1 MLRQLATPRWA
12 VLTLLTLIG
21 VAAMA
26 TLSWWQY
33 DRAQQVRES
42 EAAGLAQPVPL
53 DQAVP
58 RGEVVNGE
66 DVGRPVTVAG
76 QWDSESSLLVE
87 NRSWAGVAG
96 LWAVAVIRL
105 ADGTGQLV
113 VRGWVPSPTDP
124 ALALPAGAVAIRGFV
139 QANEAY
145 YDGVVPQTGT
155 RLAQVDS
162 EAIAS
167 SFDYPLRDGFV
178 VLAEQRPA
186 LPPAP
191 TPIDPPV
198 PAGTSVTPP
207 LQNTFYAL
215 QWLVF
220 AGFAIALWVK
230 AFRDES
236 RDRAEEQAVA
246 DQQNYA
252 ARLPSDS

>member
-12 VLTLLTLIG
+12 ALTLLTLLG

-33 DRAQQVRES
+33 DRAQQVRAS
-42 EAAGLAQPVPL
+42 EAAALAQPVSL
-53 DQAVP
+53 DDAVP
-58 RGEVVNGE
+58 RGEAVDGE
-66 DVGRPVTVAG
+66 DVGRPVIVAG
-76 QWDSESSLLVE
+76 QWDLQSSLLVE
-87 NRSWAGVAG
+87 NRSLAGQAG

-113 VRGWVPSPTDP
+113 VRGWVPAATDP
-124 ALALPAGAVAIRGFV
+124 ALVLPAGSVVVRGFV

-145 YDGVVPQTGT
+145 YDGVVPQSGT

-162 EAIAS
+162 KAIAS
-167 SFDYPLRDGFV
+167 RFDYPLRDGFV
-178 VLAEQRPA
+178 VLAEQTPPA
-186 LPPAP
+186 SPAP

-236 RDRAEEQAVA
+236 RDRAEAQAAA
-246 DQQNYA
+246 DQQRYS